1 MVATRR
7 RQRGQSLIS
16 MMIGLVISLIT
27 IAAML
32 TLYKTMVGVSNEAS
46 VAARRDGQMA
56 AGLLAA
62 QMELQSAGFGVDSTV
77 PLDERLYISNSG
89 KQVAWLYNDGS
100 RRCAGLWV
108 DGNGL
113 YRLPPKAGCA
123 SASGATWSASE
134 RIPMALM
141 PTAADG
147 SLITFSGEQG
157 GASVAGY
164 AFSRE
169 EANRACLPYM
179 QQDLSDMPASTA
191 QWVALTNATGTERL
205 FSICL
210 PNLTV
215 VSASPPAV

>member
-1 MVATRR
+1 MIATRQ
-7 RQRGQSLIS
+7 RQCGQSLIS
-16 MMIGLVISLIT
+16 MMVGLVISLIT

-62 QMELQSAGFGVDSTV
+62 QMELQSAGFGVAPTV
-77 PLDERLYISNSG
+77 PLDERLYISNGG
-89 KQVAWLYNDGS
+89 KQAAWFYNDGTS
-100 RRCAGLWV
+100 RCAGLWV

-113 YRLPPKAGCA
+113 YRLPPKSGCA
-123 SASGATWSASE
+123 NASTATWNANE

-147 SLITFSGEQG
+147 SLIAFDSDERGGVMLTGYTFR
-157 GASVAGY
+157 
-164 AFSRE
+164 RE
-169 EANRACLPYM
+169 NAACLPYM
-179 QQDLSDMPASTA
+179 QQDFSGTPAPAA
-191 QWVALTNATGTERL
+191 QRVALANAGDTERL
-205 FSICL
+205 FSVCL

-215 VSASPPAV
+215 ASVSPPVGT

>member
-1 MVATRR
+1 MKATRT

-46 VAARRDGQMA
+46 VAARRDGQIS

-62 QMELQSAGFGVDSTV
+62 QIELQSAGFGVASTV

-100 RRCAGLWV
+100 SRCAGLWV
-108 DGNGL
+108 DSKGL

-123 SASGATWSASE
+123 NASTAMWNASE
-134 RIPMALM
+134 RMPMALM

-147 SLITFSGEQG
+147 SLEAL
-157 GASVAGY
+157 AS
-164 AFSRE
+164 SHR
-169 EANRACLPYM
+169 
-179 QQDLSDMPASTA
+179 
-191 QWVALTNATGTERL
+191 
-205 FSICL
+205 
-210 PNLTV
+210 
-215 VSASPPAV
+215 